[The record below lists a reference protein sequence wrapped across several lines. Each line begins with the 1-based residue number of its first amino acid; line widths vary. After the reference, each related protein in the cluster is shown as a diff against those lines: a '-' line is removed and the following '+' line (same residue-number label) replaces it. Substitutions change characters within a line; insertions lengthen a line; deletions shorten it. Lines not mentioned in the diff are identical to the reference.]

1 MESKYSVRLAPLSV
15 AMSNAPAE
23 VIALAEAR
31 VEAKANKDFALADHL
46 REQISLLGWTIKDL
60 AGSYELSQRPSYQVW
75 NSMADAPEVNVSSTY
90 LAIIKVDGWL
100 ADIQESVNS
109 VLSLSTAIEIVLVD
123 VSGDAEVGAGVHAL
137 ASTPR
142 VHEIHLLSDPGWG
155 VVMRAASQKFVTEFV
170 IFMDPSTS
178 LTADPIPQLDD
189 AFADSTVVSAGWRGA
204 LVNIEDAWRTVDD
217 KGPGEVDVLL
227 GYFMAV
233 RRKALLATDAPH
245 SKAIFYRNADL
256 ELSLEL
262 RAHGGR
268 LIALDLPLEQGRH
281 RGYHDSEPTMR
292 ERESKKNYDRILA
305 KFRGRSEILSPRR

>member
-15 AMSNAPAE
+15 AMSSAPAE
-23 VIALAEAR
+23 VIALAESR
-31 VEAKANKDFALADHL
+31 VDAKANKDFALADQL
-46 REQISLLGWTIKDL
+46 RDQILALGWQVKDIP
-60 AGSYELSQRPSYQVW
+60 GSYELFAAPLYKTYVSIADVSQIEI
-75 NSMADAPEVNVSSTY
+75 NSRF

-100 ADIQESVNS
+100 ADIQECVNS

-155 VVMRAASQKFVTEFV
+155 VVMRAASEKFVSEFV

-178 LTADPIPQLDD
+178 LTADPIPQLDH
-189 AFADSTVVSAGWRGA
+189 AFADSKVVSAGWRGA
-204 LVNIEDAWRTVDD
+204 LVNIEDNWRTVDD

-227 GYFMAV
+227 SYFMAV
-233 RRKALLATDAPH
+233 RRKSLLATDAPH

-262 RAHGGR
+262 RAQGGR
-268 LIALDLPLEQGRH
+268 LIAIDLPLEQGRH